1 MSALQHRQEVCRSV
15 EVGQKAPIDGVFTA
29 NDGSKVTYRATRG
42 DVAQSAGRFC
52 VDEPTVALLQ
62 RAFSVSDVSDFDV
75 LVQKTKTTTEEGSTE
90 ATASTETTVSRKRG
104 KKADTTAA
112 PEPEPVTDAPVTD
125 APVTDAPVTDAPATS
140 TTTTTLATDS
150 PVTEAMSALQH
161 RQEVCRSVEV
171 GQK

>member
-29 NDGSKVTYRATRG
+29 NDGSKVSYRATRG

-75 LVQKTKTTTEEGSTE
+75 LVQKKKTTTEEGSTE
-90 ATASTETTVSRKRG
+90 ATASTEATVSRKRG
-104 KKADTTAA
+104 KKSRHNSSTGARACDRRTCDRRTGHVDDDDDDDTCDRFTC
-112 PEPEPVTDAPVTD
+112 D
-125 APVTDAPVTDAPATS
+125 
-140 TTTTTLATDS
+140 
-150 PVTEAMSALQH
+150 
-161 RQEVCRSVEV
+161 R
-171 GQK
+171 G